1 MATSLE
7 PAVQLDR
14 RRRFSL
20 LFCCCCC
27 FSFCPSRTLDGAAGG
42 GGGRGVGGVADRRLF
57 SSGRSSTAWM
67 QLRFCFKFLDPIWS
81 FFLQGLVWTQHFSG
95 CVTEPST
102 GRMWSL
108 CHVQILFWGSIF
120 WFKKFQNK
128 VIIRFKK
135 NWSFAEALVNRF
147 NRRKSVFAESYDPEG
162 DDDEGEKVSSAS
174 MSLLLFIF
182 CVILWSSVPQ
192 VLYPK
197 SDLQRHRLSEAVKN
211 ILLFR
216 SLDPVSCVSDSLFI
230 KKKLRNLAGK

>member
-42 GGGRGVGGVADRRLF
+42 GGGRGVGGGVADRRLF

-128 VIIRFKK
+128 VIIR
-135 NWSFAEALVNRF
+135 L
-147 NRRKSVFAESYDPEG
+147 
-162 DDDEGEKVSSAS
+162 
-174 MSLLLFIF
+174 
-182 CVILWSSVPQ
+182 
-192 VLYPK
+192 
-197 SDLQRHRLSEAVKN
+197 
-211 ILLFR
+211 
-216 SLDPVSCVSDSLFI
+216 
-230 KKKLRNLAGK
+230 KKKLVLCRGFGQPIQPAQIRFRRVLRSRRRRRRRRKGVVSVDVFVVIYFLCHSLIFGAAGALSEIRPAAPPAVGGRQEHFVVPLARSGELCFWFSFY